1 MEVQEFTKY
10 IDHTNLKANA
20 TEKDIKKLCQEAKD
34 NAFYSVCVNPYW
46 VNYCHT
52 ELFNTDVKVCSVIGF
67 PLGASTDQLKAFEVS
82 EAVKNGADELDY
94 VINISALKDGDYNY
108 LKREAVAIREAA
120 EGRVIKAIIETS
132 YLNKEEIK
140 NISTL
145 LDEQQ
150 IDYVKTSTGFSAEG
164 AKVEDVK
171 LMKKS
176 VKSSLVKAS
185 GGIRS
190 LEKAK
195 SMIKAGANRLGL
207 SSSVALVEEL
217 SNSE

>member
-1 MEVQEFTKY
+1 M
-10 IDHTNLKANA
+10 
-20 TEKDIKKLCQEAKD
+20 
-34 NAFYSVCVNPYW
+34 NPYW

-132 YLNKEEIK
+132 YLNKERDK
-140 NISTL
+140 KHLN
-145 LDEQQ
+145 
-150 IDYVKTSTGFSAEG
+150 TS
-164 AKVEDVK
+164 
-171 LMKKS
+171 
-176 VKSSLVKAS
+176 
-185 GGIRS
+185 R
-190 LEKAK
+190 
-195 SMIKAGANRLGL
+195 
-207 SSSVALVEEL
+207 
-217 SNSE
+217 